1 MCQSPS
7 HVWVKRGPE
16 WEQVP
21 VPCDDCW
28 SCRENYVSD
37 WVGRCLCEA
46 SVSEVSCT
54 VSLTNANPRDPLDLS
69 NWVVNPHH
77 FQLFM
82 KRLRKA
88 GHKVRYLVAG
98 EYGDLRDRAH
108 FHAILFFK
116 LLKPSGKPAPYLM
129 DRKAFLD
136 DPSKALPFSREI
148 PQEEMVHISEWP
160 HGHIQVDWSCTDR
173 SIRYCCEYLNPQAGK
188 KTGWFSMSKKPA
200 LGFEWFAAKAERNR
214 EFGVLPSSFEYLPP
228 GGKPGK
234 VYLMTGATRR
244 DYMNMITTDRSERPR
259 MSKWVRATFDKLER
273 QAFAEAAD
281 GSVWWPDDH
290 FAERERETERI
301 EAARARKEYWQ
312 EKRREYISEYGIGSV
327 IVFTSARV
335 KPDSDNGRS
344 GRRVYEDEAEYDEAV
359 ACAARQAE
367 GSAELFPSRGSEAK
381 ARRRAAAPARKAP
394 TRFSREGKPLWG
406 EEGRDYL
413 PAAFARPERGAEGG
427 EPDDAGGDLQA
438 DPSDI

>member
-1 MCQSPS
+1 MCLSPS
-7 HVWVKRGPE
+7 FVWVKRGPE
-16 WEQVP
+16 WVQVP
-21 VPCDDCW
+21 APCDLCW
-28 SCRENYVSD
+28 VCRENYVSD

-54 VSLTNANPRDPLDLS
+54 VSLTYATPRNPLDLS
-69 NWVVNPHH
+69 NRVVNPHH

-116 LLKPSGKPAPYLM
+116 RLVDHGKPAPYLM
-129 DRKAFLD
+129 DRAVFLD

-173 SIRYCCEYLNPQAGK
+173 AIRYCCEYLNPRAGK
-188 KTGWFSMSKKPA
+188 KTGWFSMSKKPP
-200 LGFEWFAAKAERNR
+200 LGFDWFAAKAERNI
-214 EFGVLPSSFEYLPP
+214 ELGVLPSSFEYLPP

-244 DYMNMITTDRSERPR
+244 DYLNMITKDASLRPR

-273 QAFAEAAD
+273 QDFVRASD
-281 GSVWWPDDH
+281 SVALWADDH
-290 FAERERETERI
+290 FAERERETDRI
-301 EAARARKEYWQ
+301 LAAQARKDSLH
-312 EKRREYISEYGIGSV
+312 RLRGEYILEHDIGHV
-327 IVFTSARV
+327 IVFTSPRL

-344 GRRVYEDEAEYDEAV
+344 VRYVYEDEAEYEA
-359 ACAARQAE
+359 ALSCALRQSE
-367 GSAELFPSRGSEAK
+367 GSAELFPHVSSAART
-381 ARRRAAAPARKAP
+381 RRRSALDAGAASRRPPSRY
-394 TRFSREGKPLWG
+394 SREGKPEWG
-406 EEGRDYL
+406 PEGRDYL
-413 PAAFARPERGAEGG
+413 AGAFARPGSGAEAG
-427 EPDDAGGDLQA
+427 EPDAE
-438 DPSDI
+438 